1 MLRNKILAVAFMA
14 SISVAANAAFVEV
27 GKDRNMLVLAD
38 TNTVQ
43 ADGNGNVRMV
53 FKIIFASPK
62 DQDDINLGE
71 KVAALF
77 RQDTY
82 NCYNG
87 TGRIDRATW
96 VGVTNRTKT
105 FANPNSG
112 FDKIQP
118 NSVWQDMYKTVC
130 ESYLRHIK

>member
-1 MLRNKILAVAFMA
+1 MLKNILIAAIMVSA
-14 SISVAANAAFVEV
+14 SAISNAAFVEV
-27 GKDRNMLVLAD
+27 GKDRNMIVLAD
-38 TNTVQ
+38 TNTVE
-43 ADGNGNVRMV
+43 ADRNGNVRMV
-53 FKIIFASPK
+53 FKIIFSAPK
-62 DQDDINLGE
+62 DQADIDLGE

-105 FANPNSG
+105 FTNPNSG